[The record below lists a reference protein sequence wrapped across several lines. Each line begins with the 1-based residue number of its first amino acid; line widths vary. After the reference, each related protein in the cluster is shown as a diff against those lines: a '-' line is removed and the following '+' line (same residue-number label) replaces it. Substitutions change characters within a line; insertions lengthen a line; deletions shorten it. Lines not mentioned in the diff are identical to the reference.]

1 MILYRKEEV
10 MNFNVEL
17 PQSLKEMIWNGWI
30 FLGVI
35 VAVCIVLTI
44 IRSYIP
50 DGILPIIKG
59 VIALVI
65 LGIIFYIA

>member
-1 MILYRKEEV
+1 